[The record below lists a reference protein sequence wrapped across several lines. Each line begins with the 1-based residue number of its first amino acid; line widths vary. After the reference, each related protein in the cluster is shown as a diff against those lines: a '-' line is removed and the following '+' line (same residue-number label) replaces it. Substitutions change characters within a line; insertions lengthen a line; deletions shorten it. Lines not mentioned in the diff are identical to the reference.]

1 MTLTV
6 DAIGLYGV
14 PVINDNTQEALDV
27 GVIHFPQSPMPWEAR
42 DQKNVYI
49 AGHRLGWEGT
59 GSRLVFYNLDK
70 LKEGDSVVLEDS
82 LGEPYEYR
90 VSEVFVVEPD
100 ADWVVDPVRGRDMV
114 TLQTCTFPDLLNRLI
129 VRADKV

>member
-1 MTLTV
+1 
-6 DAIGLYGV
+6 V
-14 PVINDNTQEALDV
+14 PVINANSQEALDN
-27 GVIHFPQSPMPWEAR
+27 GVIHFPQTPMPWEER
-42 DQKNVYI
+42 DQKKVYL
-49 AGHRLGWEGT
+49 AGHRLGFPNT

-70 LKEGDSVVLEDS
+70 LKDGDSIVLEDS
-82 LGEPYEYR
+82 LGYAYEYR

-129 VRADKV
+129 VRADRA